1 MITPI
6 NAPALTLTRF
16 WFWHQLYWLG
26 YLLLKYTHL
35 SLLIPLQKEASFPY
49 LATYTLITVIN
60 LSLTG
65 WLGARELTR
74 ICTPAQQLQRLAVWL
89 IPLLLLLIP
98 LRQYLLTHYAM
109 KSGPDMMTHWSHY
122 LVVGIP
128 LVLLPLCGWV
138 AVFLLMKLNFFTL
151 QQLENRQQLLKQ
163 ARQARLKVLRYQLN
177 PHFMFNTLNALNS
190 LIVSRK
196 GLAAEDLIQQL
207 SAFLRHS
214 LKNQDDQW
222 VPLREELQ
230 ALEAYL
236 AIQQV
241 RFGERLVL
249 DWQLSTTKP
258 LQLPPLLFQ
267 PMAEQ
272 AILWTVAEQS
282 GPIHLHI
289 ELTENRELSEHAGM
303 LQFIIRSD
311 AAGTET
317 QPWPASQVPASL
329 QQLQERLE
337 LLFGPRASLTLLNP
351 AFGFYARLNLPL
363 EVLYAAHPA
372 RDRGR

>member
-1 MITPI
+1 MTR
-6 NAPALTLTRF
+6 PALSPALSLTRF
-16 WFWHQLYWLG
+16 WFWHQLYWFG

-35 SLLIPLQKEASFPY
+35 SLLIPLQQEASFPY
-49 LATYTLITVIN
+49 LATYTLITLIN
-60 LSLTG
+60 LSITG
-65 WLGARELTR
+65 WLGARELAR
-74 ICTPAQQLQRLAVWL
+74 PCTPLQQLKRLAVWL

-98 LRQYLLTHYAM
+98 MRQYLLTHYAM
-109 KSGPDMMTHWSHY
+109 KSGPEMMTHWSHY
-122 LVVGIP
+122 FVVGIP

-230 ALEAYL
+230 ALDAYL
-236 AIQQV
+236 SIQQV
-241 RFGERLVL
+241 RFGERLLL
-249 DWQLSTTKP
+249 DWQLGCTKA

-267 PMAEQ
+267 PIAEQ
-272 AILWTVAEQS
+272 AILRTVAEHS

-289 ELTENRELSEHAGM
+289 DLREQDDV
-303 LQFIIRSD
+303 LQFVIRSD

-317 QPWPASQVPASL
+317 ELWPANQVPPSL

-337 LLFGPRASLTLLNP
+337 LLFGSRASLTLLNP
-351 AFGFYARLNLPL
+351 ALGFYARLNLPL
-363 EVLYAAHPA
+363 EVLYAADPA

>member
-1 MITPI
+1 MT
-6 NAPALTLTRF
+6 ALAQTCALQLSRF

-35 SLLIPLQKEASFPY
+35 GLLIPLQQESTFPY
-49 LATYTLITVIN
+49 LATYTLITLIN

-65 WLGARELTR
+65 WLGARELAR
-74 ICTPAQQLQRLAVWL
+74 PCTPAQQLQRLAYWL
-89 IPLLLLLIP
+89 VPLLLLLIP

-109 KSGPDMMTHWSHY
+109 KSGPDFMTHWSHY
-122 LVVGIP
+122 LVAGIP

-138 AVFLLMKLNFFTL
+138 AVFLLMKLNFFRL
-151 QQLENRQQLLKQ
+151 QQLEHRQQLLKQ

-230 ALEAYL
+230 ALQAYL

-249 DWQLSTTKP
+249 DWQLEHSAS
-258 LQLPPLLFQ
+258 LQLPPLLLQ
-267 PMAEQ
+267 PIAEQ
-272 AILWTVAEQS
+272 AILQTVAEQS
-282 GPIHLHI
+282 GSIHLHI
-289 ELTENRELSEHAGM
+289 GLTETDNT
-303 LQFIIRSD
+303 LQLTVCSGN
-311 AAGTET
+311 AGTDVS
-317 QPWPASQVPASL
+317 PWPADQLPASL

-337 LLFGPRASLTLLNP
+337 LLFGTKASLTLFNP
-351 AFGFYARLNLPL
+351 VSGFYARLNLPV
-363 EVLYAAHPA
+363 EVLHAADPA

>member
-1 MITPI
+1 MTT
-6 NAPALTLTRF
+6 ALHPAALQLTRF
-16 WFWHQLYWLG
+16 WFWHLLYWLG

-35 SLLIPLQKEASFPY
+35 GLLIPLQQEATFPY
-49 LATYTLITVIN
+49 LATYTLITLMN

-65 WLGARELTR
+65 WLGTRELAR
-74 ICTPAQQLQRLAVWL
+74 PCTPAQQLQRLAYWL
-89 IPLLLLLIP
+89 VPLLLLLIP

-109 KSGPDMMTHWSHY
+109 KSGPDIMQHWSHY
-122 LVVGIP
+122 MIAGIP

-138 AVFLLMKLNFFTL
+138 GVFLLMKLNYFTL
-151 QQLENRQQLLKQ
+151 QQMETRQQLLKQ

-249 DWQLSTTKP
+249 DWQLNHSTS
-258 LQLPPLLFQ
+258 LQLPPLLLQ
-267 PMAEQ
+267 PIAEQ
-272 AILWTVAEQS
+272 AILYTVAEQS

-289 ELTENRELSEHAGM
+289 VLAETDHALQLTV
-303 LQFIIRSD
+303 RSD
-311 AAGTET
+311 AAG
-317 QPWPASQVPASL
+317 QDVSPWPAEQLPASL

-337 LLFGPRASLTLLNP
+337 LLFGTHASLTLFNP
-351 AFGFYARLNLPL
+351 AAGFYARLDLPV
-363 EVLYAAHPA
+363 EVLHAADPA
-372 RDRGR
+372 RNRGR

>member
-1 MITPI
+1 MTF
-6 NAPALTLTRF
+6 APLTATQQITRF
-16 WFWHQLYWLG
+16 WFWHNLYWLS

-35 SLLIPLQKEASFPY
+35 SLLIPVQKEATFPY

-65 WLGARELTR
+65 WVGARELTR
-74 ICTPAQQLQRLAVWL
+74 PCSPLQQLLRLARWL
-89 IPLLLLLIP
+89 LPLLLLLIP

-109 KSGPDMMTHWSHY
+109 KSGPDIMQHWSHY
-122 LVVGIP
+122 MIAGIP

-138 AVFLLMKLNFFTL
+138 GVFLLMKLNYFTL
-151 QQLENRQQLLKQ
+151 QQMETRQQLLKQ

-222 VPLREELQ
+222 VPLREELE

-249 DWQLSTTKP
+249 DWQLQHRTA
-258 LQLPPLLFQ
+258 LWLPPLLFQ
-267 PMAEQ
+267 PIAEQ

-282 GPIHLHI
+282 GPIRLAI
-289 ELTENRELSEHAGM
+289 VLAETGNT
-303 LQFIIRSD
+303 LQFSIGNHA
-311 AAGTET
+311 AAGAGA
-317 QPWPASQVPASL
+317 PWPADQVPATL

-337 LLFGPRASLTLLNP
+337 LLFGSQAKLTLLNP
-351 AFGFYARLNLPL
+351 ASGFYARLDLPV
-363 EVLYAAHPA
+363 EVLHAADPA
-372 RDRGR
+372 RNRGR

>member
-1 MITPI
+1 MIRPV
-6 NAPALTLTRF
+6 NDSALALTRF
-16 WFWHQLYWLG
+16 WFWHLLYWLG

-35 SLLIPLQKEASFPY
+35 SLLIPLQQEAAFPY

-65 WLGARELTR
+65 WLGTRELAR
-74 ICTPAQQLQRLAVWL
+74 PCTPAQQLQRLAVWL
-89 IPLLLLLIP
+89 MPLLFLLIP

-249 DWQLSTTKP
+249 DWQLSATKP
-258 LQLPPLLFQ
+258 MQLPPLLFQ

-289 ELTENRELSEHAGM
+289 ELTEPCEPGEHTGM

-317 QPWPASQVPASL
+317 QLWSASQVPASL

>member
-1 MITPI
+1 MMTPT
-6 NAPALTLTRF
+6 AAAALQLTRF
-16 WFWHQLYWLG
+16 WFWHNLYWLG

-60 LSLTG
+60 MSVTG
-65 WLGARELTR
+65 WVGARELAR
-74 ICTPAQQLQRLAVWL
+74 PASPQQQLKRLAL
-89 IPLLLLLIP
+89 YLAPLLLLLIP
-98 LRQYLLTHYAM
+98 LRQYLLSHYAM

-122 LVVGIP
+122 FVVGIQ
-128 LVLLPLCGWV
+128 LVLLPLCGWI

-151 QQLENRQQLLKQ
+151 QQLETRQQLLRQ

-196 GLAAEDLIQQL
+196 GFAAEDLIQQL

-222 VPLREELQ
+222 VPLKEELQ

-249 DWQLSTTKP
+249 EWQLDPASSSQLP
-258 LQLPPLLFQ
+258 ALLLPPLLFQ
-267 PMAEQ
+267 PLAEH
-272 AILWTVAEQS
+272 AILFTVAEHS
-282 GPIHLHI
+282 GPIHLQI
-289 ELTENRELSEHAGM
+289 VLQRTEQSLLFAIHSE
-303 LQFIIRSD
+303 
-311 AAGTET
+311 AADP
-317 QPWPASQVPASL
+317 QAPHWPTHTVPASL

-337 LLFGPRASLTLLNP
+337 LLFGERASLTLLQP
-351 AFGFYARLNLPL
+351 VGGFYARLNLPL

-372 RDRGR
+372 GDRGR

>member
-1 MITPI
+1 MITSAS
-6 NAPALTLTRF
+6 APTLTLTRF
-16 WFWHQLYWLG
+16 WFWHNLYWLG

-35 SLLIPLQKEASFPY
+35 SLLIPLQQEASFPY

-60 LSLTG
+60 LTLTG
-65 WLGARELTR
+65 WLGARELAR
-74 ICTPAQQLQRLAVWL
+74 PFTPAQQLQRLALWL

-138 AVFLLMKLNFFTL
+138 AVFLLMKLNYFTL

-190 LIVSRK
+190 LIVSRR
-196 GLAAEDLIQQL
+196 GIAAEDLIQQL

-249 DWQLSTTKP
+249 DWQLSATKP

-289 ELTENRELSEHAGM
+289 ELREQDDL

-337 LLFGPRASLTLLNP
+337 LLFGRRASLTLLNP

-363 EVLYAAHPA
+363 EVLYAADPA
-372 RDRGR
+372 RDRG